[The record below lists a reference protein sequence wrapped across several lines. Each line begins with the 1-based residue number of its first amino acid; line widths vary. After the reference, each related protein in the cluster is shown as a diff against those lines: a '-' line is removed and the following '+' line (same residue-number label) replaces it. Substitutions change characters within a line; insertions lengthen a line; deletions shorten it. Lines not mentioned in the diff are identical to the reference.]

1 MPDSALP
8 AAAPVP
14 VRTLLGHR
22 DVELAAHCLA
32 TMVHCS
38 ADPVQLVIHEDGSL
52 TAADAIRLGEA
63 LPGARIIRRNEA
75 DARMRE
81 KLAHHPQAQMFR
93 ETSVWGLKLL
103 DMALCEPGDCYY
115 LDSDIRF
122 FRPFQG
128 LFCRPGLA
136 GRSVFLRDTV
146 WTAYSIRPWHLWG
159 RRRLRVVEGIN
170 TGLSLID
177 RALYDLDFVEWFLTQ
192 PDWRVI
198 PAWTEP
204 TCWAALAAR
213 TNGHAADPAQITNL
227 YPGAT
232 VTDETVGAH
241 FLSAYRG
248 CFAAELAAPVAQ
260 EKAAAKLRFQP
271 LRPLGAVSLGL
282 NQLMRKASN
291 QIACNRRPPAAKG

>member
-1 MPDSALP
+1 MNDSTSA
-8 AAAPVP
+8 AAAPVT

-32 TMVHCS
+32 TVAQCS
-38 ADPVQLVIHEDGSL
+38 ADPVKLVIHEDGSL
-52 TAADAIRLGEA
+52 TAADVIRLGEA
-63 LPGARIIRRNEA
+63 LPGVRMLRRAAA
-75 DARMRE
+75 DAIMHE
-81 KLAHHPQAQMFR
+81 KLAHHPQARKFR
-93 ETSVWGLKLL
+93 DSSVWGLKLL
-103 DMALCEPGDCYY
+103 DMALVEPGDCYY

-122 FRPFQG
+122 FRPFRG
-128 LFCRPGLA
+128 LFCRQALA

-204 TCWAALAAR
+204 TCWAALAVRA
-213 TNGHAADPAQITNL
+213 NGHAVDPTQILNL

-232 VTDETVGAH
+232 VTAGTVGAH
-241 FLSAYRG
+241 FLSAYRAQ
-248 CFAAELAAPVAQ
+248 FTTALQSAVAANEPPVHVSC
-260 EKAAAKLRFQP
+260 LP
-271 LRPLGAVSLGL
+271 LRPLGSLALGW
-282 NQLMRKASN
+282 NQLGRKLAN
-291 QIACNRRPPAAKG
+291 EIRPRS